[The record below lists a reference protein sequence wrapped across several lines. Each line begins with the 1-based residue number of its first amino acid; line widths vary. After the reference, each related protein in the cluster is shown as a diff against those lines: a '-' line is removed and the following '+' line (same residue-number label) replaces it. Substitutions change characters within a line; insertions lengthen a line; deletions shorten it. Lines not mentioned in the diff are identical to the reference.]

1 MTPVESQSLSGV
13 PATLRGFP
21 GVSQVH
27 GPRRQVRVWAR
38 GTWRRPG
45 DSPSGRR
52 GSCGVAAFPERSL
65 PPVGPEG
72 RPLAGV
78 GGRLERATR
87 ERRRSPEPSR
97 LWDKGRFVPR
107 QCSGTSTFSSMPH
120 LGGPGSCWVPRHL
133 LRCARGQIPG
143 AQSWH
148 IPRGIPTGKLSKAQA
163 GCLLRVR
170 EVCTRSR

>member
-1 MTPVESQSLSGV
+1 MESQSLSGV

-52 GSCGVAAFPERSL
+52 GSCGVAAFSERSL

-78 GGRLERATR
+78 GGRVRASDSR
-87 ERRRSPEPSR
+87 EAEASGAEQAVGQGSPCAPSVLRDKYLFVHATPWWPRELLGPQTPPKLCQGPDPRCTKLAYPTWDTHRKAVQGSSR
-97 LWDKGRFVPR
+97 LFAAG
-107 QCSGTSTFSSMPH
+107 
-120 LGGPGSCWVPRHL
+120 
-133 LRCARGQIPG
+133 ARGV
-143 AQSWH
+143 H
-148 IPRGIPTGKLSKAQA
+148 
-163 GCLLRVR
+163 
-170 EVCTRSR
+170 